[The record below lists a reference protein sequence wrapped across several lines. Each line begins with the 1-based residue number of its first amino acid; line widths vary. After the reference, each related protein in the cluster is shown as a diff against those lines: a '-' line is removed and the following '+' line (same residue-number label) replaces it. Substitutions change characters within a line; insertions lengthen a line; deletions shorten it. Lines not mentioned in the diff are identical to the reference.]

1 MTDKPKNKNRKKSLV
16 VLSIV
21 KVLLILLTVS
31 YSCGFYVKLENWEDY
46 YFGKGNNWITV
57 VGEDEDI
64 MCKYS
69 YQNGALYAR
78 EGEKEF
84 EIPINQ
90 RTLWG
95 TGGKITEYQ
104 YDYITIQLK
113 KYGKT
118 VGYAKIKVVCLD
130 GYLIFGAELVEQK
143 TCNVTLLE
151 LGIRKLFS
159 N

>member
-1 MTDKPKNKNRKKSLV
+1 MTDKQKNKNRKKSLIIS
-16 VLSIV
+16 SIV

-31 YSCGFYVKLENWEDY
+31 YSCGFYVKLEDWEHFH
-46 YFGKGNNWITV
+46 FGKLNNVITV

-78 EGEKEF
+78 EGKKEF

-90 RTLWG
+90 RTSWH

-130 GYLIFGAELVEQK
+130 GYLIFGAELIEQK
-143 TCNVTLLE
+143 PCNATLLE
-151 LGIRKLFS
+151 LEIRKLFS